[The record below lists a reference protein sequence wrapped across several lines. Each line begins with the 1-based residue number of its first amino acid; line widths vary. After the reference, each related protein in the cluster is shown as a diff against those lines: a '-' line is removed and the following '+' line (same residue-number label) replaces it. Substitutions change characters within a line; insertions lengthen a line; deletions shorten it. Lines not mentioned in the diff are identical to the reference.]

1 MFINSKKDYN
11 GILYSDKN
19 KLKLHI
25 TTGINL
31 RNVLSK
37 KNQLK

>member
-25 TTGINL
+25 TGINL
-31 RNVLSK
+31 RNMC
-37 KNQLK
+37 